1 MRVIKLKDIPNIQL
15 YYKNT
20 SGDVSMQPHI
30 IMTDVSDNYLSYGAQ
45 LVVDMIKRKI
55 TYDKYD
61 DHRIIFSADGFIYNC
76 AVLEFNNA
84 FTDEQYKVIEFL
96 IFLVYKSLFVN
107 VYKKKKNTELLMKEM
122 DRDYYERNID
132 LMSNIIM

>member
-1 MRVIKLKDIPNIQL
+1 
-15 YYKNT
+15 
-20 SGDVSMQPHI
+20 
-30 IMTDVSDNYLSYGAQ
+30 
-45 LVVDMIKRKI
+45 MIKRKI

-76 AVLEFNNA
+76 AVLEFNDA

>member
-20 SGDVSMQPHI
+20 SGDASMQPHI

-61 DHRIIFSADGFIYNC
+61 DHRIIFSADGSIYSC
-76 AVLEFNNA
+76 AVLEFNDA